1 MRCICGHDEEEH
13 TKEVGCGIE
22 GCGCITYRQP
32 TKKLKKIKQ
41 LVARLNHL
49 LDQRNEISDEI
60 NELNAKL
67 RQGTFEEWYEG
78 KGIDGG
84 ILDVARDAMII
95 FWNAE
100 ADVVRFE
107 PGMYDRNV
115 KPNFDPSPEQIFISC
130 LISLDAYLETRTSK
144 FSHLTRSQS
153 RKLFKEGSLEG
164 LSFREVFNGYKNV
177 SAPVLRIVDAIQDL
191 SRVDAVRHGSDNLDV
206 D

>member
-13 TKEVGCGIE
+13 TKEMGCGKG

-32 TKKLKKIKQ
+32 TKRLKEIKQ
-41 LVARLNHL
+41 LVAKLNDL
-49 LDQRNEISDEI
+49 LDQRNEISNEI

-84 ILDVARDAMII
+84 ILDVARDAMIT
-95 FWNAE
+95 FWSAE

-115 KPNFDPSPEQIFISC
+115 KPNFDPSPEKIFISC
-130 LISLDAYLETRTSK
+130 LISLDAYLEARTTK
-144 FSHLTRSQS
+144 FDYLTRSQR
-153 RKLFKEGSLEG
+153 RKLCKEGSLEG
-164 LSFREVFNGYKNV
+164 SSFHEMFDGYKNG

-191 SRVDAVRHGSDNLDV
+191 SRVDAVHHGSDNLDV